1 MSKEIEVV
9 HAGPSVDAD
18 DRDDDAWKQYYKAM
32 YWLQDMAGLTFKE
45 AQAVLAS
52 PRTVQLAEKWG
63 TTPENVYNLMR
74 KGLRKVEISGHNLR
88 DIVSEKLFLQL

>member
-1 MSKEIEVV
+1 MTKGIEIV

-18 DRDDDAWKQYYKAM
+18 SLDDETWMQYYKAM
-32 YWLQDMAGLTFKE
+32 YRLQDMAGLTFKE

-63 TTPENVYNLMR
+63 TTSENVYNLMR
-74 KGLRKVEISGHNLR
+74 KGLQKVERSGHDFD
-88 DIVSEKLFLQL
+88 DIVAVDLLFGL

>member
-1 MSKEIEVV
+1 MTKGIEIV

-18 DRDDDAWKQYYKAM
+18 GRDDKTWRQYYKAM
-32 YWLQDMAGLTFKE
+32 YRLQDMAGLTFKE

-63 TTPENVYNLMR
+63 TTSENVYNLMR
-74 KGLRKVEISGHNLR
+74 KGLQKVERSGHDFD
-88 DIVSEKLFLQL
+88 DIVAVDLLFGL

>member
-1 MSKEIEVV
+1 MTKGIEIV

-18 DRDDDAWKQYYKAM
+18 SRDDETWRQYYKAM
-32 YWLQDMAGLTFKE
+32 YRLQDMAGLTFKE

-74 KGLRKVEISGHNLR
+74 KGYNKIRRSGHDIREIYSDELLLR
-88 DIVSEKLFLQL
+88 I